1 MRNIELRHTFPHL
14 LPGRSLKNLVPGF
27 VLALL
32 AMPALAAEQSQGNV
46 LTLGGGVDVA
56 PRYSGSDKTRVSAAQ
71 VVEYA
76 MANGFFI
83 GTTRGIGYGN
93 NIGNLDYSAALS
105 YRVGRK
111 DKDVSS
117 DSISSGSDELRGMGE
132 IKGSAIIVPGLEY
145 RVTDWLHLQMQVEVP
160 VSERD
165 NGEAVHFGISSPFYT
180 SLTDLS
186 KAPLCR
192 NDKHG
197 RYDNTHIHSKIRRKI
212 ILEPMIYIGRKSYPR
227 CFFKIMV

>member
-76 MANGFFI
+76 MANGFF
-83 GTTRGIGYGN
+83 
-93 NIGNLDYSAALS
+93 
-105 YRVGRK
+105 YRHHAR
-111 DKDVSS
+111 DR
-117 DSISSGSDELRGMGE
+117 LRQQHRQ
-132 IKGSAIIVPGLEY
+132 PGLQRRAE
-145 RVTDWLHLQMQVEVP
+145 L
-160 VSERD
+160 
-165 NGEAVHFGISSPFYT
+165 SSW
-180 SLTDLS
+180 
-186 KAPLCR
+186 A
-192 NDKHG
+192 
-197 RYDNTHIHSKIRRKI
+197 
-212 ILEPMIYIGRKSYPR
+212 
-227 CFFKIMV
+227 

>member
-32 AMPALAAEQSQGNV
+32 TMPALAAEQSQGNV

-56 PRYSGSDKTRVSAAQ
+56 PRCSGSDKTRVSAAQ
-71 VVEYA
+71 VVDYA
-76 MANGFFI
+76 MANGFLSAPRE
-83 GTTRGIGYGN
+83 GSVTATTLAT
-93 NIGNLDYSAALS
+93 LDYSAALS

-180 SLTDLS
+180 SP
-186 KAPLCR
+186 KMR
-192 NDKHG
+192 
-197 RYDNTHIHSKIRRKI
+197 
-212 ILEPMIYIGRKSYPR
+212 
-227 CFFKIMV
+227 

>member
-32 AMPALAAEQSQGNV
+32 SMPALAAEQSQGNV

-71 VVEYA
+71 VVDYA

-93 NIGNLDYSAALS
+93 NFGNLDYSAALS
-105 YRVGRK
+105 YRVGR
-111 DKDVSS
+111 
-117 DSISSGSDELRGMGE
+117 
-132 IKGSAIIVPGLEY
+132 
-145 RVTDWLHLQMQVEVP
+145 
-160 VSERD
+160 
-165 NGEAVHFGISSPFYT
+165 
-180 SLTDLS
+180 
-186 KAPLCR
+186 
-192 NDKHG
+192 
-197 RYDNTHIHSKIRRKI
+197 
-212 ILEPMIYIGRKSYPR
+212 
-227 CFFKIMV
+227 

>member
-14 LPGRSLKNLVPGF
+14 LSGRSLKNLVPGF

-83 GTTRGIGYGN
+83 GTTRGIGYDN

-111 DKDVSS
+111 D
-117 DSISSGSDELRGMGE
+117 
-132 IKGSAIIVPGLEY
+132 
-145 RVTDWLHLQMQVEVP
+145 
-160 VSERD
+160 
-165 NGEAVHFGISSPFYT
+165 
-180 SLTDLS
+180 
-186 KAPLCR
+186 
-192 NDKHG
+192 
-197 RYDNTHIHSKIRRKI
+197 
-212 ILEPMIYIGRKSYPR
+212 
-227 CFFKIMV
+227 